1 MAKFYFREDNEEDG
15 AYLKKQIIED
25 MKEEGI
31 AELKIFEAQ
40 RMTGIGYFYCT
51 ELMEVAEVG
60 EGCGKFC
67 KDYKPRNG
75 KNGRCRFSGFCY
87 EPIDKFEIIRLKS

>member
-1 MAKFYFREDNEEDG
+1 MAKFYFREDNDERC
-15 AYLKKQIIED
+15 YLKKQIIED

-31 AELKIFEAQ
+31 IELKIFEAEIN
-40 RMTGIGYFYCT
+40 IGEGFFYCSKIGD
-51 ELMEVAEVG
+51 AGEVG

-75 KNGRCRFSGFCY
+75 KNGRCVHSGYCY
-87 EPIDKFEIIRLKS
+87 DKTDKFEIIRLKS